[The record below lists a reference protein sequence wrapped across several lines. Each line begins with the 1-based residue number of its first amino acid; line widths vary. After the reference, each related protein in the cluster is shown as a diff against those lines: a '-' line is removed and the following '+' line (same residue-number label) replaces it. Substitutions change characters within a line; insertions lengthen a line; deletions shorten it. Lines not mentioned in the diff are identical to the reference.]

1 MPPATDSIETRRAT
15 GAAAA
20 LLLVATAAVA
30 VPRPAAAQPLT
41 ERTDN
46 LQGAW
51 ITNPQNLH
59 FQFSHRFQVF
69 SDGDADVGDIFTSG
83 AVSNYPTFDLSY
95 GLFDGA
101 MAGVK
106 YSSSSRVAAGVNEW
120 QPYLKVAPV
129 RGLGPAEFSMA
140 VKGAYNGGSKSLDGA
155 VSAEVRPGP
164 FFLMGA
170 VRGFQDGFRGLRPD
184 SVRDQEGLAL
194 AAGAGVRLNRYV
206 TLTGDVSDLVA
217 GPEGEAAWSAGLHV
231 GIPYTPHTLSL
242 MATNVYSGTLE
253 GVSVGDGE
261 DVFWGFEFT
270 VPFSGFARW
279 GKMFGSDG
287 EADGAGADTAAA
299 DRPVRREDRVVE
311 IDISDFEYG
320 GSPIR
325 VPPGTI
331 VRWVN
336 SDPVA
341 HTATSDAGAWD
352 SGLIGPGET
361 WEREFSEPG
370 RHAYHCTPHPFMTGT
385 VVVTEPGS

>member
-1 MPPATDSIETRRAT
+1 MPPATDPLERRRPRFAAT
-15 GAAAA
+15 A

-30 VPRPAAAQPLT
+30 VPRQAAAQPLT

-46 LQGAW
+46 LQGTW

-59 FQFSHRFQVF
+59 FQFSHRFRVIGP
-69 SDGDADVGDIFTSG
+69 GDAGVEDIFTSG
-83 AVSNYPTFDLSY
+83 AVSNYPTFDVSY
-95 GLFDGA
+95 GLFEGA
-101 MAGVK
+101 MGGVK
-106 YSSSSRVAAGVNEW
+106 YSSNSRVAGGVNEW
-120 QPYLKVAPV
+120 QPYLKVAPL
-129 RGLGPAEFSMA
+129 RGVGPANLSVA

-155 VSAEVRPGP
+155 ISAEVRPGP

-194 AAGAGVRLNRYV
+194 AAGAGVRLNRYL

-217 GPEGEAAWSAGLHV
+217 GPDGEAAWSAGLHV

-261 DVFWGFEFT
+261 HVFWGFEFT

-279 GKMFGSDG
+279 GRIFGG
-287 EADGAGADTAAA
+287 EESAGEAGADTAAA
-299 DRPVRREDRVVE
+299 VRPVRRSDRVVE
-311 IDISDFEYG
+311 IEISDFAFD
-320 GSPIR
+320 GSTVR

-336 SDPVA
+336 RDPVA
-341 HTATSDAGAWD
+341 HTATSDAGGWD
-352 SGLIGPGET
+352 SGLVGPGET

-385 VVVTEPGS
+385 VVVTEHGS

>member
-1 MPPATDSIETRRAT
+1 MPPATEPLETRRPPS
-15 GAAAA
+15 AAAA
-20 LLLVATAAVA
+20 LLLVALATVAAP
-30 VPRPAAAQPLT
+30 VPVGSQPLT

-69 SDGDADVGDIFTSG
+69 SPGDADVSDIFTSG
-83 AVSNYPTFDLSY
+83 AVSNYPTFDLGY
-95 GLFDGA
+95 GLFAGT

-106 YSSSSRVAAGVNEW
+106 YSSNSRVAAGVNEW

-129 RGLGPAEFSMA
+129 RGLGPAEFSVA

-184 SVRDQEGLAL
+184 SVGDREGLAL
-194 AAGAGVRLNRYV
+194 AGGAGVRLGRYV

-217 GPEGEAAWSAGLHV
+217 GPDGEAAWSAGIHV

-253 GVSVGDGE
+253 GLSVGDGE
-261 DVFWGFEFT
+261 AVFWGFEFT

-279 GKMFGSDG
+279 GKIVGGDESAG
-287 EADGAGADTAAA
+287 GADADTAAA
-299 DRPVRREDRVVE
+299 ERPVRRSDRVVE
-311 IDISDFEYG
+311 IEISEFDYDG
-320 GSPIR
+320 KSVR
-325 VPPGTI
+325 VPTGTV

-336 SDPVA
+336 RDPVA
-341 HTATSDAGAWD
+341 HTATSDAGTWD
-352 SGLIGPGET
+352 SDLIGPGES

-370 RHAYHCTPHPFMTGT
+370 RHVYHCTPHPFMTGT
-385 VVVTEPGS
+385 VVVAEPGS

>member
-1 MPPATDSIETRRAT
+1 MPPATDSIETRAAHP
-15 GAAAA
+15 AAAG
-20 LLLVATAAVA
+20 LLLAAL
-30 VPRPAAAQPLT
+30 AASALPGQAPAQPLT

-51 ITNPQNLH
+51 ITNARNLH

-69 SDGDADVGDIFTSG
+69 SSGDADVGDIFTSG

-106 YSSSSRVAAGVNEW
+106 YSSNSRVAAGVNEW
-120 QPYLKVAPV
+120 QPYLKVAPI
-129 RGLGPAEFSMA
+129 RGVGDAEFSLA
-140 VKGAYNGGSKSLDGA
+140 VKSAYNGGSKSVDGA
-155 VSAEVRPGP
+155 ISAEVRPGP
-164 FFLMGA
+164 FFVMGA
-170 VRGFQDGFRGLRPD
+170 VRGFQDGFRGLRPE
-184 SVRDQEGLAL
+184 SVPGQEGLAL
-194 AAGAGVRLNRYV
+194 AAGAGVRPNRYV

-217 GPEGEAAWSAGLHV
+217 GPEGETAWSAGLHV

-242 MATNVYSGTLE
+242 MATNVYSGTLQ

-261 DVFWGFEFT
+261 HVFWGFEFT

-279 GKMFGSDG
+279 GRIFGG
-287 EADGAGADTAAA
+287 EDTAGGAGADTAAA
-299 DRPVRREDRVVE
+299 DRTVRREDRVVE
-311 IDISDFEYG
+311 IDIADFEYG
-320 GSPIR
+320 ESTTR

-370 RHAYHCTPHPFMTGT
+370 RHEYHCTPHPFMTGT
-385 VVVTEPGS
+385 VVVGEPDS